1 MELMIFFE
9 FYIQSYETGWGDFVT
24 AHFTDI
30 KIVIEIIKLL
40 VTSSYLNNFSKD
52 PITT

>member
-9 FYIQSYETGWGDFVT
+9 FYIQFYETGWGDFVT

-30 KIVIEIIKLL
+30 KIVIEITQL
-40 VTSSYLNNFSKD
+40 TRSYLNNFSKD